1 MGDGDDFARV
11 RDLVTELDVAG
22 TVQLEQGLR
31 PIEEVIPDLE
41 TASVGVVPIVD
52 DPFTKYMLPVKLL
65 EYVALGMPVI
75 ASSTSTIRAYFS
87 ESMLA
92 FTTPG
97 DATALAEQMVEL
109 YRRPERRHD
118 LATEADKFTAEHNWP
133 REKTRYY
140 QLVDSLVGA

>member
-1 MGDGDDFARV
+1 M
-11 RDLVTELDVAG
+11 DVAA
-22 TVQLEQGLR
+22 TVRLEQGLR

-41 TASVGVVPIVD
+41 SATVGVVPIVD

-75 ASSTSTIRAYFS
+75 ASSTATIRAYFS

-92 FTTPG
+92 FTQPG
-97 DATALAEQMVEL
+97 DAEALAGRIIEL
-109 YRRPERRHD
+109 YKDPNRRRA
-118 LATEADKFTAEHNWP
+118 LTTEADKFTAEHNWP

-140 QLVDSLVGA
+140 QLVDSMVGA